1 MGNKTVLTSEEL
13 RGIYD
18 ILIFD
23 EPKAVDTCHLVL
35 STKTSISE
43 NASAS
48 YRTDSPRQEVASKN
62 NSARRL
68 DEELLPILVDLQND
82 DSKEDSR
89 VLQ

>member
-1 MGNKTVLTSEEL
+1 MTSEEL

-18 ILIFD
+18 ILTFD
-23 EPKAVDTCHLVL
+23 EPKVVDTCSLVL

-43 NASAS
+43 NASTS
-48 YRTDSPRQEVASKN
+48 YRTDGPRQEVASKN
-62 NSARRL
+62 NSASRL
-68 DEELLPILVDLQND
+68 NEELLPILVDLQND

>member
-1 MGNKTVLTSEEL
+1 MTSEEL

-18 ILIFD
+18 ILTFD
-23 EPKAVDTCHLVL
+23 EPKVVDTCHLVL

-48 YRTDSPRQEVASKN
+48 YRTDGPRQEVASKN

>member
-1 MGNKTVLTSEEL
+1 MTSEEL

-18 ILIFD
+18 ILTFD
-23 EPKAVDTCHLVL
+23 EPKVVDTCSLVL

-48 YRTDSPRQEVASKN
+48 YRTDGPRQEVASKN
-62 NSARRL
+62 NSASRL
-68 DEELLPILVDLQND
+68 NEELLPILVDLQND